1 MSNATIISDC
11 KVMRAAT
18 RRRSC
23 SVKDLNRQVQSAVR
37 RDTREELDGR
47 RREGGTE
54 RPVASG
60 PACHRAEAAG
70 PINTQHGCRLLCL
83 SLLMATTRSCFY
95 CNTAPVQCFLPRLID
110 TFSHH
115 SSAALPSETDRTTT
129 YYLFW
134 MENAVFRFKI
144 IYRSYLCDRFW
155 FL

>member
-23 SVKDLNRQVQSAVR
+23 SVKDLNRQLQSAVR

-95 CNTAPVQCFLPRLID
+95 CNTTPVLCFLPRLID
-110 TFSHH
+110 HFHTIALQRFLLRPIGPPLTTFF
-115 SSAALPSETDRTTT
+115 EWRM
-129 YYLFW
+129 LFSDS
-134 MENAVFRFKI
+134 K
-144 IYRSYLCDRFW
+144 
-155 FL
+155 